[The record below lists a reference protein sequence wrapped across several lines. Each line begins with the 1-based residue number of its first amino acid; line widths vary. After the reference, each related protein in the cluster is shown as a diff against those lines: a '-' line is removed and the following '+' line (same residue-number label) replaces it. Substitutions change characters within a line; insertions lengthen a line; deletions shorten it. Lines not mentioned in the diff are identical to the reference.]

1 MRFPLSARLA
11 GFAVV
16 VLALTVGGLLPA
28 GAVARAQASLM
39 VPRDFPTIQAAVDA
53 AAPGDTINVKPGTYT
68 EEVVIGKDLNLRG
81 AGAGATIIKAPA
93 TLTPYA
99 VDTRSGRSLTAIVRI
114 GHGAHARMSDLTVS
128 GPVPC
133 GSVNGVVAL
142 QAATLMLS
150 EARVTD
156 ILPGAASCPAPPAG
170 RAVAFGLPP
179 FVEIDGERG
188 STAFGR
194 VTHVVVDGF
203 QTVGLAVI
211 GPFGVGV
218 PPSSV
223 TFADNV
229 ITAGDTV
236 FPTEQFGIVVSFN
249 AVAQVTGNTV
259 SGGICTFPGCGSD
272 PIFESQ
278 AMGIEV
284 AAAPVGTRISHNHVS
299 GTDVGVYQLAS
310 PNCCQISENT
320 LQDNRFFGIVIQD
333 GDGSTSAN
341 TISGG
346 QIGIGV
352 VADAVDTVG
361 VLRGDHITGTTV
373 APVREIQC
381 CGFTATAI
389 LK

>member
-1 MRFPLSARLA
+1 MMFPLSARLA
-11 GFAVV
+11 RFAIV
-16 VLALTVGGLLPA
+16 VLGLAVGGLLPA
-28 GAVARAQASLM
+28 GAVARAQASLI

-53 AAPGDTINVKPGTYT
+53 AAPGDTVTVQPGTYV
-68 EEVVIGKDLNLRG
+68 EQVVIGKDLKLRG
-81 AGAGATIIKAPA
+81 AGAGATIIQSPA

-99 VDTRSGRSLTAIVRI
+99 VDTRNGRSLTAIVRI
-114 GHGAHARMSDLTVS
+114 GHGAHVRMSGLTVS

-150 EARVTD
+150 DARVSD
-156 ILPGAASCPAPPAG
+156 ILPGATSCPAPPAG
-170 RAVAFGLPP
+170 RAVAFGAPP

-188 STAFGR
+188 STAFGL
-194 VTHVVVDGF
+194 VTHVLVHGF
-203 QTVGLAVI
+203 QTVALAVV

-229 ITAGDTV
+229 VTAGV
-236 FPTEQFGIVVSFN
+236 PQNPTEQFGISVALN

-259 SGGICTFPGCGSD
+259 SGGVCTFPGCGPD
-272 PIFESQ
+272 PIFEFQ

-284 AAAPVGTRISHNHVS
+284 AAAPAGTRIADNHVS

-333 GDGSTSAN
+333 GNGTTSGN